1 MNVPTSRPARVSGAA
16 TTAVAVARGGAQT
29 IGPDAVVQ
37 RGSAS
42 LTVRRLVRDPA
53 SMVAVA
59 GILLIVLLA
68 VAAPLIAQLTGHGPN
83 EQFRDVGLTPEG
95 LPVPPGETFL
105 FGTDQLGR
113 DVLVRLAYGARVSLV
128 VGVVASLAAAVIG
141 VLVGITAGFFG
152 GKVDTV
158 LSRVMDLVMS
168 IPFLLAAIALV
179 SVVGPSLALST
190 GVIVFFTWTPLAR
203 VIRGQTLALRQ
214 REFVEAARSL
224 GAGQFSIIVRDILPN
239 LLVPILIYTTLM
251 VPGAIVFEATLSFL
265 GMGVVPPTAS
275 WGGMLAEAA
284 NNSIYLVAP
293 WLVLIPGTALLIATL
308 AFNTLGDGL
317 RDALDPRASR
327 KA

>member
-1 MNVPTSRPARVSGAA
+1 MNGPNSRPARVSGAA
-16 TTAVAVARGGAQT
+16 TTAVAVARGGAKT
-29 IGPDAVVQ
+29 VGPDAVVQ

-42 LTVRRLVRDPA
+42 LTARRLVRDPA

-68 VAAPLIAQLTGHGPN
+68 IAAPLIAQLTGHGPN
-83 EQFRDVGLTPEG
+83 EQFRDIGLTPEG

-128 VGVVASLAAAVIG
+128 VGVVASLAAAMIG

-239 LLVPILIYTTLM
+239 LMVPILIYTTLM

-293 WLVLIPGTALLIATL
+293 W
-308 AFNTLGDGL
+308 
-317 RDALDPRASR
+317 
-327 KA
+327 

>member
-1 MNVPTSRPARVSGAA
+1 MNGPTSRPARVSGAA
-16 TTAVAVARGGAQT
+16 TTAVAVARGGAQKV
-29 IGPDAVVQ
+29 GNDAVVQ

-59 GILLIVLLA
+59 GIVLIVVLA
-68 VAAPLIAQLTGHGPN
+68 LAAPLIAQLTGHGPN
-83 EQFRDVGLTPEG
+83 EQFRDIGLTPEG
-95 LPVPPGETFL
+95 LPVPPGGTFL

-128 VGVVASLAAAVIG
+128 VGVVASLAAAMIG
-141 VLVGITAGFFG
+141 VLVGITAGYFG

-239 LLVPILIYTTLM
+239 LMVPILIYTTLM

>member
-1 MNVPTSRPARVSGAA
+1 MNVPNSRPARVSGAA
-16 TTAVAVARGGAQT
+16 TTAVAVARGGAQ
-29 IGPDAVVQ
+29 IVGPDAVVQ

-42 LTVRRLVRDPA
+42 LTARRLVRDPA

-68 VAAPLIAQLTGHGPN
+68 IAAPLIAQLTGHGPN
-83 EQFRDVGLTPEG
+83 EQFRDIGLTPEG

-239 LLVPILIYTTLM
+239 LMVPILIYTTLM
-251 VPGAIVFEATLSFL
+251 VPGAIVFEATL
-265 GMGVVPPTAS
+265 
-275 WGGMLAEAA
+275 
-284 NNSIYLVAP
+284 
-293 WLVLIPGTALLIATL
+293 
-308 AFNTLGDGL
+308 
-317 RDALDPRASR
+317 
-327 KA
+327 

>member
-1 MNVPTSRPARVSGAA
+1 MNGPTSRPARVSGAA
-16 TTAVAVARGGAQT
+16 TTAVAVARGGAQKV
-29 IGPDAVVQ
+29 GNDAVVQ

-59 GILLIVLLA
+59 GIVLIVVLA
-68 VAAPLIAQLTGHGPN
+68 LAAPLIAQLTGHGPN
-83 EQFRDVGLTPEG
+83 EQFRDIGLTPEG
-95 LPVPPGETFL
+95 LPVPPGGAFL

-113 DVLVRLAYGARVSLV
+113 DVLVRLAFGARVSLV
-128 VGVVASLAAAVIG
+128 VGVVASLAAAMIG
-141 VLVGITAGFFG
+141 VLVGITAGYFG

-239 LLVPILIYTTLM
+239 LMVPILIYTTLM